1 MFTYVNHQAMHDLF
15 RPLEVEPNPIQRV
28 SQIDT
33 LYSEIAAK
41 LEAQVS
47 RTAYELKT
55 RENWSTGQISE
66 AMNISER
73 MVKRFIT
80 DYAADNGKHNPLKR
94 RQPAGQVID
103 ITRLVNRRAAAH
115 QQSADTTHPIDG

>member
-1 MFTYVNHQAMHDLF
+1 MGAILVTMLAYVNHQAMNDLF

-55 RENWSTGQISE
+55 
-66 AMNISER
+66 
-73 MVKRFIT
+73 
-80 DYAADNGKHNPLKR
+80 
-94 RQPAGQVID
+94 
-103 ITRLVNRRAAAH
+103 
-115 QQSADTTHPIDG
+115 